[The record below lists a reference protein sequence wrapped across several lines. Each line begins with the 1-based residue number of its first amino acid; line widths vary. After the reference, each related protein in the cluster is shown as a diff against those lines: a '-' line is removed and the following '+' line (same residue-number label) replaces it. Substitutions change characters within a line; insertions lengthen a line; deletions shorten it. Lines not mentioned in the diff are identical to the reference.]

1 MSLQQVCNIW
11 LEDTLPRLR
20 GAKVVYMD
28 LATWLIIYAHC
39 SFYMTAVTPQD
50 PDSPAL
56 CWDLWLKPNKHTRG
70 ERTSPAPVG
79 ISRHRLLE
87 VLRVIAVHG
96 DDLVCSYQVLNALIC
111 VIDDMESWRRDFL
124 QAGRARPARDKILCA
139 LRGALFVADMV
150 YGREG
155 LAGEVP
161 GGSLETYHAS
171 FIRDSIVSD
180 PDTLVNLEY
189 AAPETAIDTLTV
201 AVHKLNTGTYIRQN
215 VRWVT
220 STGCPHLHAAPPDLR
235 LPEMFVAEHL
245 QLCAKLMRD
254 MRYTV
259 APVAGTEN
267 RALTVDLTRLELAH
281 LLQAMLTSVPPH
293 VPPVQMVDVPPP
305 PVEPQTAISVLQHK
319 RVISL

>member
-11 LEDTLPRLR
+11 LEDTLPRLQSV
-20 GAKVVYMD
+20 KVVYMD

-39 SFYMTAVTPQD
+39 SFYMQAVPPQD

-56 CWDLWLKPNKHTRG
+56 CWDLWLKPNKHRRG

-79 ISRHRLLE
+79 IARHRLLE
-87 VLRVIAVHG
+87 VLRAIAVHG

-124 QAGRARPARDKILCA
+124 QAGRARPALDKILCT
-139 LRGALFVADMV
+139 LRGALFVADLV

-155 LAGEVP
+155 LEGEVP

-201 AVHKLNTGTYIRQN
+201 AVHKLNTGTYTRQN
-215 VRWVT
+215 VRWAT
-220 STGCPHLHAAPPDLR
+220 STGHSLATPFDNLR
-235 LPEMFVAEHL
+235 LPEMFVSERLH
-245 QLCAKLMRD
+245 LCAKLMRD

-259 APVAGTEN
+259 APAAGTEN

-281 LLQAMLTSVPPH
+281 LLQAILTSVPPH
-293 VPPVQMVDVPPP
+293 VPPVQMADVSPP
-305 PVEPQTAISVLQHK
+305 PVEPQTAISGLQHK